1 MKIKGQLQWTDYLES
16 YLLHRQPV
24 GLAKIFIYTFIA
36 FCGFFF
42 IYSLYLSVRGS
53 VSGHYFWR
61 FELMIPSILGVAFI
75 VYFRYVLLP
84 KQIREG
90 FFKQKDLNAPF
101 ELEFTDNG
109 MSTSNEFSTSTRQ
122 WENFVKW
129 KENKELLL
137 LYHSDKEYR
146 IIPKR
151 IFSDSQEV
159 EIIKTYLK
167 KNKVQA
173 VTSRQYAS
181 CVVLIILFIS
191 VMLILVDG
199 LRNLPSQ

>member
-1 MKIKGQLQWTDYLES
+1 
-16 YLLHRQPV
+16 
-24 GLAKIFIYTFIA
+24 
-36 FCGFFF
+36 
-42 IYSLYLSVRGS
+42 
-53 VSGHYFWR
+53 
-61 FELMIPSILGVAFI
+61 MIPGILGVAFI
-75 VYFRYVLLP
+75 VLFRYVLLP

-90 FFKQKDLNAPF
+90 FFKQKELSVPF

-109 MSTSNEFSTSTRQ
+109 VSTSNEFNTSTRQ
-122 WENFVKW
+122 WGSFVKW

-137 LYHSDKEYR
+137 LYYSDKECS

-151 IFSDSQEV
+151 IFSNSQEV

-191 VMLILVDG
+191 VLLIVVDG
-199 LRNLPSQ
+199 VRNLPSQ